1 MKRYTMQKHFTLLA
15 ILTLLLSFA
24 VEPFAQSAGG
34 IITGTVTL
42 PSVQTVRATARGNL
56 YRSRLSPGLSGTTG
70 TQTTASSAYED
81 VIVSAHPLTFKPK
94 VEPIQGAKII
104 QKDATFIPRVLPVT
118 QGTVVEIVNA
128 DPFYHNVFTLGQ
140 GERFNIGRLPT
151 VDVQTQKISGL
162 GETKLFCDIHTQ
174 MNAVIMSYDTPY
186 FVRLQANGT
195 YELKNLPDGTYEV
208 RVYHPNFPMIKERIE
223 IKSGQPARKDFALGN

>member
-1 MKRYTMQKHFTLLA
+1 MSNLGLVFSQSFSIRRRGLNSVQMKRYTMQKHFTLLA

-34 IITGTVTL
+34 IIAGTVTL

-128 DPFYHNVFTLGQ
+128 DPHST
-140 GERFNIGRLPT
+140 
-151 VDVQTQKISGL
+151 
-162 GETKLFCDIHTQ
+162 
-174 MNAVIMSYDTPY
+174 IM
-186 FVRLQANGT
+186 FL
-195 YELKNLPDGTYEV
+195 
-208 RVYHPNFPMIKERIE
+208 H
-223 IKSGQPARKDFALGN
+223 